1 LRSSTNSIYHYSEK
15 KMQYLTVLAAATTL
29 LAGILHLMMVGTFF
43 KPPNFPLELLAGSN
57 ILFIVSGVA
66 QILWAVPMFLRWNIR
81 WYYAGLVG
89 TAALV
94 ILLAASRIPNP
105 MTGQAL
111 QNNSIGYLTEIVQ
124 IVYIIIT
131 GIITGIIIVKQRKR
145 IKRSNSILEKKH

>member
-1 LRSSTNSIYHYSEK
+1 
-15 KMQYLTVLAAATTL
+15 MQYLTVLAAATTL

-66 QILWAVPMFLRWNIR
+66 QIFWAVPMFLRWNIR

>member
-1 LRSSTNSIYHYSEK
+1 
-15 KMQYLTVLAAATTL
+15 MQYLTVLAAATTL

-66 QILWAVPMFLRWNIR
+66 QIFWAVPMFLRWNIR

-145 IKRSNSILEKKH
+145 IRRSNSILERKH